1 MQKSKWT
8 HPFNTVEDVE
18 RIFQTKDYIADRP
31 LCLTNKLAFDLNKPI
46 LLEGEA
52 GVGKTEVAK
61 VIASVLDTPLIR
73 LQCYEGL
80 DSASALYE
88 WNFARQML
96 EIRLSESQKS
106 SKETVE
112 RNIFSEKFLLDR
124 PLLQAIRHK
133 GPKPAVLLIDE
144 IDRADEEFEAFR

>member
-106 SKETVE
+106 SK
-112 RNIFSEKFLLDR
+112 SHGDS
-124 PLLQAIRHK
+124 
-133 GPKPAVLLIDE
+133 
-144 IDRADEEFEAFR
+144 